1 VTEARAINGDDAVL
15 LGQPFDYPANLKILH
30 HDAVTVQQDK
40 GRPLASLQVMEADS
54 LDIEEVTGWWVVPL
68 RLTCASSVH
77 QSRGSQEGGRGESSR
92 AKPGRHPPVICRSRV
107 TVHNFSKIWSS
118 ACIPIR
124 GSREGTEK
132 AKGAG

>member
-40 GRPLASLQVMEADS
+40 GWPLASLQVMEADS
-54 LDIEEVTGWWVVPL
+54 LDIEEVTGWRVVPL

-77 QSRGSQEGGRGESSR
+77 QSRGSQDGGRG
-92 AKPGRHPPVICRSRV
+92 
-107 TVHNFSKIWSS
+107 
-118 ACIPIR
+118 
-124 GSREGTEK
+124 
-132 AKGAG
+132 